1 MFSLNVAS
9 RVIHERLLFVIAN
22 GSLLCVGFFFSF
34 SKDFSLWQFL
44 G

>member
-22 GSLLCVGFFFSF
+22 GSLLCVGFFFS
-34 SKDFSLWQFL
+34 KDFSLWQFL